1 MLRRTRPTAWST
13 ASPKTSAATARS
25 SAKPSLVFQQAVC
38 ERPSSLRGAKR
49 RSNPDF
55 VQLKTLDC
63 FASFAMTK
71 IKLILATRCAPEAW
85 HTTRQIS
92 AEHHRVTPEPAMGPA
107 FGSIMLC
114 DKSVARLS
122 NAKPGMDISSF
133 TIVPGFHR
141 VGHFGPDPLV
151 QPGLGTTFARRT
163 GGAKR
168 YPSSSASAEDE
179 RWVLQGLNPPYLRQS
194 PQAPVVFDRRKIIF
208 SSQAFSRFRRSPPPV
223 KYGVDTTRA
232 DVLT

>member
-1 MLRRTRPTAWST
+1 VRREGVSGTRSLKETKR
-13 ASPKTSAATARS
+13 SPHPA
-25 SAKPSLVFQQAVC
+25 P
-38 ERPSSLRGAKR
+38 LRGATLPLQGRVR
-49 RSNPDF
+49 RMRKP
-55 VQLKTLDC
+55 
-63 FASFAMTK
+63 
-71 IKLILATRCAPEAW
+71 KLIRS
-85 HTTRQIS
+85 RD
-92 AEHHRVTPEPAMGPA
+92 AMRARGMA
-107 FGSIMLC
+107 YNASNLRRASSRHAYAGGGTGFGSIMLC

>member
-1 MLRRTRPTAWST
+1 MRGNRPRNLHRLIPLTRAFGATSPHWGEVKGIRSRDALRARVMPT
-13 ASPKTSAATARS
+13 PLE
-25 SAKPSLVFQQAVC
+25 KP
-38 ERPSSLRGAKR
+38 
-49 RSNPDF
+49 
-55 VQLKTLDC
+55 
-63 FASFAMTK
+63 
-71 IKLILATRCAPEAW
+71 
-85 HTTRQIS
+85 S
-92 AEHHRVTPEPAMGPA
+92 AEHHRVTPEPAVGPA